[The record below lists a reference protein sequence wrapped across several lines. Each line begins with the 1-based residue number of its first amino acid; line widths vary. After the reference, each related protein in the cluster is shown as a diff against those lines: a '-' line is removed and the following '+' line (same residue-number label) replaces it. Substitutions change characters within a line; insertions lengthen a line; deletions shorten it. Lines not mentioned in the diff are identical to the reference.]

1 MIPHQDKGGNSHPEA
16 PAQVGQQLQKLKTV
30 RVVAENGLALI
41 SPRRDVVASAGP
53 LDAQGGNVLIKPKP
67 VRIAK
72 PIISIV
78 EM

>member
-1 MIPHQDKGGNSHPEA
+1 MIPHQDIGVNSHPEA

-41 SPRRDVVASAGP
+41 SPRRDVAASAGP
-53 LDAQGGNVLIKPKP
+53 LDARGGHIPIKPKP
-67 VRIAK
+67 ARIIK
-72 PIISIV
+72 PTMSIV